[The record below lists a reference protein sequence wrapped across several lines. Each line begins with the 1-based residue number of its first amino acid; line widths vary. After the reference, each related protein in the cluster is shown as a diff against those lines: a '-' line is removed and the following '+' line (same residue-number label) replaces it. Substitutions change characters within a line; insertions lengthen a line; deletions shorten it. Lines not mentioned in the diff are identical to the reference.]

1 MSKHERDS
9 VCHDVSFRSLGGLAT
24 WCWHCNMNSGD
35 TADQVNSSDTTAT
48 KSQVSLVRKKSP
60 LTHLVHHDDHD
71 MRWAG
76 GLTIGQLEMSLDSH
90 YIVKKQKQLS
100 KPVFNRSHPKRN
112 STTPAIAVISSLVGR
127 SAKPWQVRGGQL
139 HSSSWSVGVVL
150 ISWQA
155 GPGCRL
161 HWHLHLSLSPPFLI
175 EFLPFSILLCGQ
187 LQVQEVQV
195 VGGWH
200 PLPHL
205 LVLLVLPLLLAHP
218 ASMHLT
224 PAVPP
229 AVWDSCCIYPHL
241 ASKRFRLAT
250 DAVLFSDCWLVK
262 DNRLCDNTDWERQV
276 SYSLRNFHPD
286 LWQAVAQE
294 NEAEDYSW

>member
-1 MSKHERDS
+1 
-9 VCHDVSFRSLGGLAT
+9 
-24 WCWHCNMNSGD
+24 
-35 TADQVNSSDTTAT
+35 
-48 KSQVSLVRKKSP
+48 
-60 LTHLVHHDDHD
+60 

-161 HWHLHLSLSPPFLI
+161 HWHLHLSLSLSS
-175 EFLPFSILLCGQ
+175 FSDWVSPLF
-187 LQVQEVQV
+187 
-195 VGGWH
+195 H
-200 PLPHL
+200 PSLR
-205 LVLLVLPLLLAHP
+205 P
-218 ASMHLT
+218 AASARSAGCWWLT
-224 PAVPP
+224 PPP
-229 AVWDSCCIYPHL
+229 TPPSPPSSPLYFWPTQPPCTWHQLCRQQCEIPAAYILTWPPNDFDWQQMLYY
-241 ASKRFRLAT
+241 
-250 DAVLFSDCWLVK
+250 LVIVG
-262 DNRLCDNTDWERQV
+262 L
-276 SYSLRNFHPD
+276 
-286 LWQAVAQE
+286 
-294 NEAEDYSW
+294 